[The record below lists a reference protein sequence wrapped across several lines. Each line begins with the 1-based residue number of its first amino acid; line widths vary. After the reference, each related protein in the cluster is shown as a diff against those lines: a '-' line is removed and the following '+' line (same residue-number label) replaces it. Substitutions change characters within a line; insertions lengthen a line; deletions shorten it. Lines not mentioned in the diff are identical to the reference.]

1 MQRTPTPIAIRWAP
15 REPPLPAAAVTVP
28 TNQTRALVAAV
39 IHRVAAGA
47 EVRAVAGS
55 GRLIVFAEP
64 DDLPWCPQAR
74 YLGWDAG
81 VLLPTEIVPSVPA
94 HLLTAAAR
102 SEMAGV
108 APLVVLP
115 NALIFAPLPTQPV
128 DVEALAALFSGG
140 ES

>member
-1 MQRTPTPIAIRWAP
+1 MQACAPIVVRWAA

-28 TNQTRALVAAV
+28 VGQGGALVAAV
-39 IHRVAAGA
+39 RHRVAAGA
-47 EVRAVAGS
+47 QVRAVAGS

-64 DDLPWCPQAR
+64 DDLPWCPGAR

-94 HLLTAAAR
+94 ELLSMAAR
-102 SEMAGV
+102 SASAGV

-115 NALIFAPLPTQPV
+115 DAVIFAPLPTQPV
-128 DVEALAALFSGG
+128 DVEALVAMVGGG
-140 ES
+140 EA